1 MAETEQDSGLGRMD
15 LSEEVA
21 AVCLGLKVPQ
31 SPFLNANRIQRIE
44 AARYEGQEIK
54 GALHVVQESDRV
66 LEVGAGIGVVSGVVA
81 LNAKPE
87 KVLSFE
93 ANPALVPTIQ
103 MLHKINGLEGRVE
116 LRNQVLYAGEGRPET
131 MPFYVHESYLG
142 SSLIERKGRSAQTVD
157 VPTVAME
164 EVIAELNPTVLIM
177 DIEGGELALLEVM
190 PLDPFRAIVIEFH
203 PGAYEIAGMRRC
215 KTILREAGFQ
225 KVEEVSTRNVWTCV
239 RGEGATP

>member
-1 MAETEQDSGLGRMD
+1 MAETEQDSDTPRME

-54 GALHVVQESDRV
+54 GALHVVQASDRV

-131 MPFYVHESYLG
+131 MRFYVHESYLG
-142 SSLIERKGRSAQTVD
+142 SSLIERKGRSAQSVD
-157 VPTVAME
+157 VPTAAME

-177 DIEGGELALLEVM
+177 DIEGGELELLRHAD
-190 PLDPFRAIVIEFH
+190 LGQFRAVVLEFH
-203 PGAYEIAGMRRC
+203 PEAYGVEGMREC
-215 KTILREAGFQ
+215 KAILTEAGFQ
-225 KVEEVSTRNVWTCV
+225 RVEEKSTRTVWTCV
-239 RGEGATP
+239 RGQAG